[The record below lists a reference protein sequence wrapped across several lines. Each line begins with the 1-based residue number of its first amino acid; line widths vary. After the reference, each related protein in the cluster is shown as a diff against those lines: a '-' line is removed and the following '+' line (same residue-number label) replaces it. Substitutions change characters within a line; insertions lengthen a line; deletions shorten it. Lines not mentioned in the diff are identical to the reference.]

1 MAQQITD
8 ADALAILQSTQ
19 ASPASSATSSGITDP
34 DAMAVLQSAQEA
46 PHWTPE
52 QQAVADQEAANGRA
66 LFAPTAMDRA
76 LSANKQA
83 GMAEWHYISDP
94 LLSAAQM
101 LGHGIQSAADAA
113 YGPPDQPG
121 QVRGGVAG
129 MIDTTARNFDQRLAD
144 REAAYK
150 QSQPDTAASH
160 VGAAMG
166 MVAPFVVGGPA
177 SLGGKIAEGADYA
190 TQFANKFP
198 LLQKMLSGGLQ
209 GSVLGSLQPV
219 TQGDFAQQ
227 KTAQTAL
234 GTAAGGVFPL
244 IARAGQEI
252 YNAGVPLVNPMGAA
266 RDFVGRVL
274 GDAAPQVAQ
283 NLRSAPTLVPGS
295 LPTAAQVG
303 QSIPLV
309 QAEKALAN
317 QSPEFKGAL
326 AARGQAN
333 NQARLDAIQNVAGT
347 PQTLQAAQDA
357 RRTAID
363 PFVSQYL
370 TDSKPGVRWQG
381 AQDAFQT
388 LVDNPGR
395 MSSGDFDALS
405 QANKIAAKVRSGAM
419 QEDDALAELK
429 DLGDSVTSKKA
440 QDAFHAATGAI
451 NRNMVDPSGVLQTL
465 KTLRYGPLGVN
476 PQRANTLDSLISSV
490 QGSQNI
496 NGLVGTDLLDA
507 VRQETGKLARQA
519 SGQNGM
525 AYGSANDSL
534 VQAIDRVA
542 PGYANYL
549 GAYARASQPI
559 TDQRAASGILDR
571 LGSVGLGADQ
581 RPVLTLSRYNS
592 ALNQANK
599 GPFPL
604 SPQAQDALGNVQ
616 KDLQREGVSNSVR
629 TPGSDT
635 DYNLNARGWLASKL
649 YGSNFNG
656 GGPAGKLVGAALGSV
671 VPGIGTVGGYLGAE
685 KLASVANSR
694 VFDAVQKLMLNPRT
708 MADELDKLAAKNPTL
723 AKALGRI
730 TQQQAAYSAP
740 QVTHQP

>member
-1 MAQQITD
+1 MSGFDDYLSGGSNAAPQPQPQQSFD
-8 ADALAILQSTQ
+8 AYLKAAPQAPGSAVQDAPQ
-19 ASPASSATSSGITDP
+19 
-34 DAMAVLQSAQEA
+34 
-46 PHWTPE
+46 WTPE
-52 QQAVADQEAANGRA
+52 QQAVADQEAASGRA
-66 LFAPTAMDRA
+66 LFAPSATDRL
-76 LSANKQA
+76 LSNVKDA
-83 GMAEWHYISDP
+83 GAAEWHHLGNIA
-94 LLSAAQM
+94 LNGAQM
-101 LGHGIQSAADAA
+101 LGHGIQSVADAA
-113 YGPPDQPG
+113 YGAPDQPG
-121 QVRGGVAG
+121 NVRGGVAG
-129 MIDTTARNFDQRLAD
+129 MIDTTSRNFDQNLAA
-144 REAAYK
+144 REATYQKEVPNSPGAY
-150 QSQPDTAASH
+150 
-160 VGAAMG
+160 VGAGMG
-166 MVAPFVVGGPA
+166 EVAPFIVGGGA
-177 SLGGKIAEGADYA
+177 SLGAKLAQGADA
-190 TQFANKFP
+190 ITGGIKTP
-198 LLQKMLSGGLQ
+198 LLQKILSGALQ
-209 GSVLGSLQPV
+209 GTALGASQPV
-219 TQGDFAQQ
+219 TDAQGNFAQQ
-227 KTAQTAL
+227 KVGQTVL
-234 GTAAGGVFPL
+234 GTLTGGALPVA
-244 IARAGQEI
+244 ARAGQEV
-252 YNAGVPLVNPMGAA
+252 YNAAATLANPMGVA
-266 RDFVGRVL
+266 RSFIGRVL
-274 GDAAPQVAQ
+274 GDDAANVAQ
-283 NLRSAPTLVPGS
+283 NLRAAPTLVPGS
-295 LPTAAQVG
+295 MPTSAQVG

-309 QAEKALAN
+309 QVEKALAN

-326 AARGQAN
+326 AARGQER
-333 NQARLDAIQNVAGT
+333 NQARIDAIQSVAGT

-357 RRTAID
+357 RRAAID

-381 AQDAFQT
+381 AQDAFQN

-429 DLGDSVTSKKA
+429 DLSDSVTSKKA
-440 QDAFHAATGAI
+440 QDAFQAATGAI

-542 PGYANYL
+542 PGYADYL
-549 GAYARASQPI
+549 GTYARASQPI

-604 SPQAQDALGNVQ
+604 SPQAKNALGNVQ
-616 KDLQREGVSNSVR
+616 KDLQREGVSGSVR

-635 DYNLNARGWLASKL
+635 AYNLSAPGWLASKL

-656 GGPAGKLVGAALGSV
+656 GGPIGKLAGAALGSI

-694 VFDAVQKLMLNPRT
+694 VFDAVQKLMLNPQT
-708 MADELDKLAAKNPTL
+708 MADELDKLAAKNPAL
-723 AKALGRI
+723 ARALGRL
-730 TQQQAAYSAP
+730 TQQQAAYTAP
-740 QVTHQP
+740 QLTNQRP